1 MMTRATER
9 AYSELQQAFDFYNQ
23 RLFDGELPDCLI
35 TFQRGKNTMGYFS
48 YRRFVAADGSGRMI
62 DEIALNPEYF
72 PVYPLIE
79 VMQTLVHEQCHMW
92 QYHYGN
98 PSRKTY
104 HNAQWAAKMESIGLM
119 PSSTGRPGGAKVGQ
133 KINDYP
139 IPGGRFQRVTLEL
152 FQGQFA
158 LSWFDRFPVQV
169 EEQKDMTAVIEQW
182 RETLA
187 QAHQNAE
194 SGIDIEA
201 VLSMA
206 LLPSVSPQNG
216 NGDSGDMAGSNDNDL
231 PVAAFEDKPKRNK
244 VKYQCRGCGAA
255 VWGKAGLNIECGD
268 CELAFIEN

>member
-1 MMTRATER
+1 MTRATER

-23 RLFDGELPDCLI
+23 RLFNGELPDCLI

-48 YRRFVAADGSGRMI
+48 FRRFVAADGSGTMI

-72 PVYPLIE
+72 PSYPLIE

-92 QYHYGN
+92 QFHFGN

-119 PSSTGRPGGAKVGQ
+119 PSSTGHPGGAKVGQ

-139 IPGGRFQRVTLEL
+139 IPGGRFQLVTLEL

-158 LSWFDRFPVQV
+158 LSWFDRYPVKV
-169 EEQKDMTAVIEQW
+169 EQPKDLSSVIEQW
-182 RETLA
+182 RETLTQA
-187 QAHQNAE
+187 QLSSG

-206 LLPSVSPQNG
+206 LLPSVEPQNV
-216 NGDSGDMAGSNDNDL
+216 DTDVMAGEDAA
-231 PVAAFEDKPKRNK
+231 PVAAFLDRPKNNK
-244 VKYQCRGCGAA
+244 CKYQCSGCGVA
-255 VWGKAGLNIECGD
+255 VWGKAGLNIRCAD
-268 CELAFIEN
+268 CDRE

>member
-1 MMTRATER
+1 MPSATQR

-23 RLFDGELPDCLI
+23 KLFNGELPDCLI

-48 YRRFVAADGSGRMI
+48 FRRFVAADDNTRMI

-72 PVYPLIE
+72 PSYPLIE

-92 QYHYGN
+92 QFHFGN

-119 PSSTGRPGGAKVGQ
+119 PSSTGHPGGAKVGQ

-139 IPGGRFQRVTLEL
+139 IPGGRFQLVTLEL

-158 LSWFDRFPVQV
+158 LSWFDRYPVKV
-169 EEQKDMTAVIEQW
+169 EHPKDLSSVIDQW
-182 RETLA
+182 RETLT
-187 QAHQNAE
+187 QAHQNAG

-206 LLPSVSPQNG
+206 LVPSVTAHGGSVDPDVLAG
-216 NGDSGDMAGSNDNDL
+216 NGSPPA
-231 PVAAFEDKPKRNK
+231 VAFEDKPKRNK
-244 VKYQCRGCGAA
+244 AKYQCPGCGAA
-255 VWGKAGLNIECGD
+255 VWGKAGMNIHCGD
-268 CELAFIEN
+268 CDQALRES